1 MRFDIIQMIHDDIAN
16 FRSFDQVSCISS
28 IIDDK
33 FSRLTDV
40 TCFRTSLNVSE
51 SLGMHNQFAG

>member
-1 MRFDIIQMIHDDIAN
+1 MIHDDIAN
-16 FRSFDQVSCISS
+16 FRSLDQVSCISS